1 MKLAYRF
8 VLALLLATS
17 ALFSGTTGKI
27 AGKIVDAKTNEPLI
41 GANVVVSGTTM
52 GGATD
57 IDGNYFI
64 NNIPP
69 GSYALRVSA
78 VGYSPVNYDQIK
90 VNIDLTTHLDVKL
103 SETVIDIGKEVIIT
117 AERQLVQKDLTAST
131 AVVNG
136 DDIKQL
142 PVTEISQVIELQA
155 GNIGGSIRGGRKGET
170 AYWIDGVPVTD
181 AFDGSTIVDVNP
193 NMVQELQVLSGAFNA
208 EYGQAMSGIVN
219 IATREG
225 ADKFAGGVTAYGGDF
240 VTNHSTVFKNSQA
253 IHALNIR
260 NIEGSV
266 SGPLGTKDMSFFLNG
281 RSIYFGG
288 YERGVR
294 RFNPNAVGVIL
305 NNQMYIVGTD
315 PVKDSLLVVKNIPA
329 TKTTDPDTLAK
340 YFYPAYNAMR
350 ASNANGIGDGSVV
363 PMNWNQKLYL
373 QGKLAFRLTSEVKLN
388 MTGIVDDLDSS
399 PYDEFYTYNP
409 DGKGLDHRKSYTGI
423 LSLTQTLSN
432 ATFYTLGLSLF
443 SKSFKHQLYDDQN
456 DPRYTHP
463 DLLIAL
469 NSVSWATGGTDLNRY
484 YRTTTTM
491 LGKIDVSSQVTNAHL
506 IKFGIEARRHRMF
519 LEDINLRPD
528 ASQASFTAGYSSPY
542 ITPQV
547 LSPDTSNQHDMYIH
561 RPYELSAY
569 IQDKMEFKDL
579 IINIGVRVDYFQPD
593 GRVLADDEDPSIYFP
608 TKPEN
613 RFFDYNGNGVQDPGE
628 PSKTY
633 ADRYAYWYHKAS
645 AKMQL
650 SPRFGASFPITDRG
664 VVHFSYGHFFQ
675 IPSFEKLYQNPLFKV
690 GTGTGNVDLT
700 SFSSDGNGRPTGN
713 ADLKPEQTIN
723 GEVGLQQQLTDD
735 LSLDLTAYLRD
746 IRNLTGT
753 GTDQIGIG
761 GPLSPRTYTKY
772 INRDFGFVRG
782 FIVTLNKRFAQGI
795 SVNVDYTFQVARGT
809 ASDPN
814 ETRNEIA
821 SGQQPEVQLS
831 PLGWDQRHTL
841 NAEAAYTGSSFGGS
855 IIGKFGS
862 GQPYTPR
869 TTRDVTV
876 FLTNSQTKPTFLNV
890 DVRLYKTFHVDPV
903 RLMVFLR
910 INNIFDT
917 LNELDVFN
925 DTGTATKT
933 YDENLA
939 RQSGAKEYVNTISD
953 YYNNPNKYS
962 EPRRIEF
969 GTTIEF

>member
-1 MKLAYRF
+1 MKLAYRC
-8 VLALLLATS
+8 VCALLLGTS

-27 AGKIVDAKTNEPLI
+27 AGKILDEKTNEPII
-41 GANVVVSGTTM
+41 GANVVVSGTAL

-78 VGYSPVNYDQIK
+78 VGYNPVNYNQIR
-90 VNIDLTTHLDVKL
+90 VNIDLTTHLDVKI

-117 AERQLVQKDLTAST
+117 AERQLVQKDLTATT

-155 GNIGGSIRGGRKGET
+155 GNIGGRIRGGRKGET

-181 AFDGSTIVDVNP
+181 AFDGSTVIDVNP

-225 ADKFAGGVTAYGGDF
+225 AEKYTGSVTAYGGDF
-240 VTNHSTVFKNSQA
+240 LTGHSDVFHHTEKF
-253 IHALNIR
+253 HPLNIS

-266 SGPLGTKDMSFFLNG
+266 SGPLGTKDVSVFLNG
-281 RSIYFGG
+281 RKIYFGG
-288 YERGVR
+288 YERGEN
-294 RFNPNAVGVIL
+294 RFNPSAVGVIL

-329 TKTTDPDTLAK
+329 TKTTNPDTLAK

-350 ASNANGIGDGSVV
+350 ASNANGLGDGSIV

-373 QGKLAFRLTSEVKLN
+373 QGKLAFRIMPELKVN
-388 MTGIVDDLDSS
+388 VTGIMDNVDSY
-399 PYDEFYTYNP
+399 PYDQNTEFYTYNP
-409 DGKGLDHRKSYTGI
+409 DGRGLDHRKSFTGI
-423 LSLTQTLSN
+423 LSLTHTLSN
-432 ATFYTLGLSLF
+432 STFYTLGLSYF
-443 SKSFKHQLYDDQN
+443 TKSFKHYLYDDQN

-469 NSVSWATGGTDLNRY
+469 NSVSWATGGTDLNGY
-484 YRTTTTM
+484 YRNTTTT
-491 LGKIDVSSQVTNAHL
+491 LGKLDVSSQITNTHFV
-506 IKFGIEARRHRMF
+506 KYGVEARRHRLF

-528 ASQASFTAGYSSPY
+528 ASQSSFTAGYSSPF

-569 IQDKMEFKDL
+569 VQDKMEFKDL
-579 IINIGVRVDYFQPD
+579 IINIGVRFDYFQPD
-593 GRVLADDEDPSIYFP
+593 GNVLADDEDPSIYFP
-608 TKPEN
+608 AKPAN

-628 PSKTY
+628 PTKTY
-633 ADRYAYWYHKAS
+633 ADRKAYWYHKAS
-645 AKMQL
+645 AKMQF

-675 IPSFEKLYQNPLFKV
+675 VPNFERLYQNPLFKV
-690 GTGTGNVDLT
+690 GTGTGNVDL
-700 SFSSDGNGRPTGN
+700 NGQPMGN

-735 LSLDLTAYLRD
+735 LTLDLTAYLRD

-761 GPLSPRTYTKY
+761 GPQSPRTYTKY

-782 FIVTLNKRFAQGI
+782 FIVTLNKRFAKEI
-795 SVNVDYTFQVARGT
+795 SVNVDYTFQVARGS

-814 ETRNEIA
+814 ETRNAIVV

-841 NAEAAYTGSSFGGS
+841 NAEAAYTGGSFGGS
-855 IIGKFGS
+855 IIGQFGS

-876 FLTNSQTKPTFLNV
+876 FLTNSETKPTFLNV
-890 DVRLYKTFHVDPV
+890 DVRLYKTFRIDPI
-903 RLMVFLR
+903 RFMFFLR

-933 YDENLA
+933 YDEDVA
-939 RQSGAKEYVNTISD
+939 RQGGAKEYVNSISD

>member
-1 MKLAYRF
+1 MKLAYRC

-27 AGKIVDAKTNEPLI
+27 AGKIIDAKTNEPLI

-57 IDGNYFI
+57 IDGDYFV

-69 GSYALRVSA
+69 GTYALRVSA
-78 VGYSPVNYDQIK
+78 VGYNPINYDQIK
-90 VNIDLTTHLDVKL
+90 VNIDLTTHLDVAM

-155 GNIGGSIRGGRKGET
+155 GNIGGRIRGGRKGET

-181 AFDGSTIVDVNP
+181 AFDGSTVVDVNP

-225 ADKFAGGVTAYGGDF
+225 AEKYNGSVTVYGGDF
-240 VTNHSTVFKNSQA
+240 LTTHSNVFHHTEKFKP
-253 IHALNIR
+253 LNIS
-260 NIEGSV
+260 NIEASL
-266 SGPLGTKDMSFFLNG
+266 SGPLGSKDVSGFLNG

-288 YERGVR
+288 YERGEKK
-294 RFNPNAVGVIL
+294 FNPSAVTVVL
-305 NNQMYIVGTD
+305 DNNMYIVGTD
-315 PVKDSLLVVKNIPA
+315 PVKDSLLVVRNIPA
-329 TKTTDPDTLAK
+329 SKTTDPDTLKK
-340 YFYPAYNAMR
+340 YFDPAYAAMR
-350 ASNANGIGDGSVV
+350 ASNANGVGSGDVV
-363 PMNWNQKLYL
+363 PMNWNKKLYL
-373 QGKLAFRLTSEVKLN
+373 QAKIAFRIFPELRLN
-388 MTGIVDDLDSS
+388 ITGIADNVDSY
-399 PYDEFYTYNP
+399 PYDESYTYNP
-409 DGKGLDHRKSYTGI
+409 DGKGLDHRRSYTGI
-423 LSLTQTLSN
+423 LSLTHTLSN
-432 ATFYTLGLSLF
+432 ATFYTLGLSVF
-443 SKSFKHQLYDDQN
+443 SKSFKHYLYEN
-456 DPRYTHP
+456 ASDPRYTHP
-463 DLLIAL
+463 DLLIKL

-484 YRTTTTM
+484 YRSTTTM
-491 LGKIDVSSQVTNAHL
+491 LGKLDISSQLNNAHL
-506 IKFGIEARRHRMF
+506 VKYGVEVRRHRMF
-519 LEDINLRPD
+519 LEDINLRP
-528 ASQASFTAGYSSPY
+528 SISEASFTPGYSSPL
-542 ITPQV
+542 ITTQI
-547 LSPDTSNQHDMYIH
+547 LSADTSNQHDYYVH
-561 RPYELSAY
+561 RPYEVSTYL
-569 IQDKMEFKDL
+569 QDKMEFKDL
-579 IINIGVRVDYFQPD
+579 IINIGVRFDYFQPD
-593 GRVLADDEDPSIYFP
+593 GRVLTDDEDPSIYFP
-608 TKPEN
+608 AKTSN
-613 RFFDYNGNGVQDPGE
+613 QFFDYNSNGIQDTNE
-628 PSKTY
+628 PTKTY
-633 ADRYAYWYHKAS
+633 ADRKRYWYKKAT

-664 VVHFSYGHFFQ
+664 VIHFSYGHFFQ
-675 IPSFEKLYQNPLFKV
+675 IPSFERLYQNPLFKV

-700 SFSSDGNGRPTGN
+700 SFSFDGRPTGN

-753 GTDQIGIG
+753 GADQIGVG
-761 GPLSPRTYTKY
+761 GPLSARRYTKY

-782 FIVTLNKRFAQGI
+782 FIVSLNKRFSQGLT
-795 SVNVDYTFQVARGT
+795 VNVDYTFQVARGS

-814 ETRNEIA
+814 ETRNNIA
-821 SGQQPEVQLS
+821 GNRLPEVQLS

-841 NAEAAYTGSSFGGS
+841 NALVSYSGDSYGGS
-855 IIGKFGS
+855 IIGKYGS

-869 TTRDVTV
+869 ASRDVTV
-876 FLTNSQTKPTFLNV
+876 FLTNSETRPTYLNV
-890 DVRLYKTFHVDPV
+890 DLRLQKSFKLDPV
-903 RLMVFLR
+903 SLLLFLR
-910 INNIFDT
+910 VNNLFDI
-917 LNELDVFN
+917 LNEVEVFD

-933 YDENLA
+933 YDEDRA
-939 RQSGAKEYVNTISD
+939 RQSGVREYVTSITD
-953 YYNNPNKYS
+953 FYNNPNKYS